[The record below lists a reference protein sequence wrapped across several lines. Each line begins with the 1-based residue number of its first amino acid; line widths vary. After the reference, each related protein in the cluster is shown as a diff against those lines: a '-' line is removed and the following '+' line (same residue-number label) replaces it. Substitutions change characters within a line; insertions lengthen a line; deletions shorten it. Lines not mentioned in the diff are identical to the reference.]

1 MYYHLIQLRLEFF
14 LFLFGIMVSRFVL
27 IFHDTCELQYIHL
40 MFLILH
46 IDIHQQQT
54 LPSTYLYDSTS
65 GFYYDTLTGLYYDP
79 KTQVRKTSNLLHEFH
94 LLSLINYS

>member
-1 MYYHLIQLRLEFF
+1 ML
-14 LFLFGIMVSRFVL
+14 LFGIVVSHYVFM
-27 IFHDTCELQYIHL
+27 FHYTSGLQYIHL

-79 KTQVRKTSNLLHEFH
+79 KTQVRNTSNVVHEFH
-94 LLSLINYS
+94 LLSPVNYCLEFLCTIT